1 MTPSW
6 CRNLGTRNL
15 DPRHAL
21 FRKLALPYAGVVA
34 YSAPGDLHHM
44 SDHRKFIVTAKW
56 DDEAH
61 VWVAT
66 SDDIPG
72 LATEAKNLDT
82 LLRRI
87 KDVAPE
93 LIEDN
98 AHLLER
104 GAARGR

>member
-1 MTPSW
+1 
-6 CRNLGTRNL
+6 
-15 DPRHAL
+15 
-21 FRKLALPYAGVVA
+21 
-34 YSAPGDLHHM
+34 M